1 MAQILTVRVLQY
13 KQIDIALGYSSQLR
27 CATDRL
33 YVFSN
38 VLLHFYI
45 KRLKGIFVALTRQK
59 VVEEWLWCR

>member
-13 KQIDIALGYSSQLR
+13 KQIDIAHSYSSQLR

-33 YVFSN
+33 YVFSK

-45 KRLKGIFVALTRQK
+45 KRLKRIFVALTRQK
-59 VVEEWLWCR
+59 VVEE